1 MAVPLEARPII
12 ENLVHSLKLITS
24 KVLPNLPI
32 SGNVRF
38 DDQWDPIDLIVNQ
51 VIRLPKAKEQEV
63 DLEKEG
69 GDLDFE

>member
-1 MAVPLEARPII
+1 MI
-12 ENLVHSLKLITS
+12 SS

-38 DDQWDPIDLIVNQ
+38 DDQWDPIYENLIVNQ
-51 VIRLPKAKEQEV
+51 VIRLPKMKPEEI

-69 GDLDFE
+69 GRTVDEHSGMNLLKLHQTAE